1 MCLRLTTWSVLQSQT
16 RYSKMFPQ
24 RTRRQF
30 VRGQSCQLSGK
41 PELPVDLEGYTALLA
56 PRYASAI
63 LSWGKLE
70 KPVPRV
76 KGQKCRS
83 REQFLTF
90 GIVLDGS
97 LLRKHLSFL
106 CVIFTSSFLVLLLWF
121 QHSQLGRILPEDV
134 SVIDPQGSR
143 RDLHILIKTITE
155 CNFRANKAHQ
165 PTGHDHSRWVE
176 ACLVSY
182 KSSTTQPPTDRLCM

>member
-1 MCLRLTTWSVLQSQT
+1 M
-16 RYSKMFPQ
+16 
-24 RTRRQF
+24 
-30 VRGQSCQLSGK
+30 
-41 PELPVDLEGYTALLA
+41 
-56 PRYASAI
+56 
-63 LSWGKLE
+63 LSWKNFSSAFATFHLVLADRRATARTTTFVEPCSIQTKKRVASGFRRIYSIVGV
-70 KPVPRV
+70 PVCLCHTQLRQILCQE
-76 KGQKCRS
+76 QKNKNAVPES
-83 REQFLTF
+83 SFSPIL
-90 GIVLDGS
+90 LDRS

-106 CVIFTSSFLVLLLWF
+106 CVIFTSSCLVLLLWF

-143 RDLHILIKTITE
+143 RDLHILIKTITK

-176 ACLVSY
+176 ACLLSY